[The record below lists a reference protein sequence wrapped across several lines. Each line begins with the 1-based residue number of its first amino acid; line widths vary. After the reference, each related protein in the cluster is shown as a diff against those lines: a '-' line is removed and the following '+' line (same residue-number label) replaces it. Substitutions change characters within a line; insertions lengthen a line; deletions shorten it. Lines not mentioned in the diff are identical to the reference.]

1 MGNRARS
8 ANLHPAGCYINEY
21 LANTSIV
28 TALIAYRS
36 LGVPNGPLAPSF
48 RLAGARQ
55 TKTTP
60 EPSTLRLKYKEVA
73 VITIAVG
80 AMFAGKAGMW
90 RLY

>member
-1 MGNRARS
+1 MNRGHFLLVEMLPWR
-8 ANLHPAGCYINEY
+8 
-21 LANTSIV
+21 
-28 TALIAYRS
+28 
-36 LGVPNGPLAPSF
+36 
-48 RLAGARQ
+48 AGARW
-55 TKTTP
+55 TKATP